1 MVRQTLDV
9 DGGQLGLNE
18 GQGVGQ
24 ELVSHG
30 GVVGVD
36 PLQRDLLLEVCD
48 LADRV
53 QARAALVRRIGDAVQ
68 RDHLAGVALKRGLG
82 SGTADLIRLGD
93 VGAARQMARA
103 ALQRRKLDA
112 AGLGVQTA
120 CNGVCQKACR
130 AGQSLV
136 AERIHRVDIV
146 GQLADVAAILELDA
160 LGHGD
165 DDGRLLLLHP
175 LDLLDEVIHIE
186 RNLGQA
192 DHVHAL
198 AVLGFRQRRGG
209 GQPARIAA
217 HDLDDGHVL
226 RAVDR
231 RVADDLLHH
240 NADVL
245 GRTAVAGGVVGDH
258 QVIVDGL
265 GHAHKADVA
274 ADVCAVVGQLADG
287 VHRVIAADVEEV
299 ADVQLL
305 QNLEQPDVDALALG
319 GVPVGQLIAAGTQIA
334 GRGALQK
341 LNVQCGFQLVVQ
353 HAGAALQQTG
363 YAVQHAVDLACAAAL
378 AALIYTGQACVD
390 DRGGA
395 AGLTN
400 DCVFCHGFPPC
411 RRGLQLVGG
420 CSRQRVEVPRSKRI
434 LSSSVYH
441 AGAGL
446 TIAAVA

>member
-1 MVRQTLDV
+1 M
-9 DGGQLGLNE
+9 
-18 GQGVGQ
+18 
-24 ELVSHG
+24 
-30 GVVGVD
+30 VGVD

-53 QARAALVRRIGDAVQ
+53 QARAALVRRIGNAVQ
-68 RDHLAGVALKRGLG
+68 CDHLAGVTLKRGLG
-82 SGTADLIRLGD
+82 SGAADLIRLGD
-93 VGAARQMARA
+93 VGAARQMART

-120 CNGVCQKACR
+120 CNGVCQEACR

-146 GQLADVAAILELDA
+146 GQLADIAAILELDA

-165 DDGRLLLLHP
+165 DNGRLLLLHP

-198 AVLGFRQRRGG
+198 AVLGFRQRRGC

-217 HDLDDGHVL
+217 HDFDDGHVL

-231 RVADDLLHH
+231 RIADDLLHH

-245 GRTAVAGGVVGDH
+245 GRAAVARRVVSHH
-258 QVIVDGL
+258 QVVVDGF

-305 QNLEQPDVDALALG
+305 QNLKQPDVDSLALG

-341 LNVQCGFQLVVQ
+341 LNV
-353 HAGAALQQTG
+353 
-363 YAVQHAVDLACAAAL
+363 
-378 AALIYTGQACVD
+378 
-390 DRGGA
+390 
-395 AGLTN
+395 
-400 DCVFCHGFPPC
+400 
-411 RRGLQLVGG
+411 
-420 CSRQRVEVPRSKRI
+420 
-434 LSSSVYH
+434 
-441 AGAGL
+441 
-446 TIAAVA
+446 